1 MHLQTAINRD
11 STAHTLESLAYGY
24 ARAGEYDRARALYEE
39 LQDGMA
45 FGAEEQEPWRMAPFF
60 LARLAEQMGDV
71 PRATA
76 AYARFI
82 DSWPEAD
89 PSLPILADAR
99 NRLAVLRSGAV
110 EPRDRR

>member
-1 MHLQTAINRD
+1 MPAPV
-11 STAHTLESLAYGY
+11 STI
-24 ARAGEYDRARALYEE
+24 ARVRSMEE
-39 LQDGMA
+39 LQGGME
-45 FGAEEQEPWRMAPFF
+45 FGAEAQEPWRMPPFF

-71 PRATA
+71 ARATA

-110 EPRDRR
+110 EPPDRR